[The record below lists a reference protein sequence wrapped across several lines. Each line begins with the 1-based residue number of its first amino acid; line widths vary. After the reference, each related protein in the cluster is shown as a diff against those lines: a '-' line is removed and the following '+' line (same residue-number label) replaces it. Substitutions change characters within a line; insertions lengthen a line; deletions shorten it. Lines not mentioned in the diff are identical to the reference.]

1 MMKRKVITVIMGL
14 LWAGVGIFQYVHDDV
29 RSASLSGVLA
39 LVFIIAAVF
48 RKENRE

>member
-1 MMKRKVITVIMGL
+1 MMKRNVITVIICL
-14 LWAGVGIFQYVHDDV
+14 LWAGVVVFQYVHDDV

-39 LVFIIAAVF
+39 LVFIIAAVL

>member
-14 LWAGVGIFQYVHDDV
+14 LWAGVGIFQYAHDDV

-39 LVFIIAAVF
+39 LVFIIAAVL